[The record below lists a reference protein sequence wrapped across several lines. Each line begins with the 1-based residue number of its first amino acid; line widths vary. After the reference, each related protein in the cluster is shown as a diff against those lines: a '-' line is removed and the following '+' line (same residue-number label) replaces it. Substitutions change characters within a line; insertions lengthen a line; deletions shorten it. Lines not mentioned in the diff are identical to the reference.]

1 MRRAAQITVEQ
12 DRLFAPHWIAAVP
25 VIAALSMISS
35 VVLAGGI
42 VDEVKAGVLAHD
54 IGFLGD
60 SVEGGADIVGEVLFK
75 SPDFLHVIGAPR
87 PTIGGSV
94 NTNGKTDY
102 LYFDMTWTAT
112 VWKSILQQGDGIYLG
127 AFVGGAV
134 HDGRLTEG
142 NDSNKDLG
150 TRALFHL
157 GLEAGYQITPAYS
170 IELYFSHLSN
180 AYTSSQNP
188 GLNNVGVRA
197 GFKF

>member
-1 MRRAAQITVEQ
+1 MGKAAQIGDWR
-12 DRLFAPHWIAAVP
+12 DRLCPRWLV
-25 VIAALSMISS
+25 AALWLVAPFSL
-35 VVLAGGI
+35 VTPAALAGGI

-54 IGFLGD
+54 IGVFG
-60 SVEGGADIVGEVLFK
+60 SGVEGGADIVGEVLFK
-75 SPDFLHVIGAPR
+75 SPDFLGVIGAPR

-102 LYFDMTWTAT
+102 IYFDMTWTAT
-112 VWKSILQQGDGIYLG
+112 VWKPTLQQGDGIYLG

-134 HDGRLTEG
+134 HDGRVNERDDG
-142 NDSNKDLG
+142 NKDLG

-157 GLEAGYQITPAYS
+157 GVEAGYQITPVYS
-170 IELYFSHLSN
+170 LEAYFSHLSN
-180 AYTSSQNP
+180 ADASSHNP

>member
-1 MRRAAQITVEQ
+1 MGKAAQIT
-12 DRLFAPHWIAAVP
+12 DRQHRFCSHWLLP
-25 VIAALSMISS
+25 LALSSFS
-35 VVLAGGI
+35 LVNPALAGGI

-102 LYFDMTWTAT
+102 LYFDMSWTAT
-112 VWKSILQQGDGIYLG
+112 AWEPVLQQGTGIYLG
-127 AFVGGAV
+127 GFLGGAV
-134 HDGRLTEG
+134 HDGRLVG
-142 NDSNKDLG
+142 NDTNGNKNLG

-157 GLEAGYQITPAYS
+157 GVEAGYHITPVYSLEAYV
-170 IELYFSHLSN
+170 SHLSN
-180 AYTSSQNP
+180 AYASSHNP
-188 GLNNVGVRA
+188 GLNNVGLRA
-197 GFKF
+197 GCKF